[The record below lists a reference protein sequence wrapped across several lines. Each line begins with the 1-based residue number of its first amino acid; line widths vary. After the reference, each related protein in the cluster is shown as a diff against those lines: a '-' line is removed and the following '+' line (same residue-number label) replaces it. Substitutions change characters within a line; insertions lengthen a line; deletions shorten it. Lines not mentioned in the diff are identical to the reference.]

1 LHFEKEHKYIVLGD
15 ANLRTWASFPAKML
29 GDGDGGDSGLAL
41 LLLHAER
48 SGSADA
54 HLDVL
59 RQLAAEQS
67 AVRGGARAATEVERQ
82 FFERFGS
89 SRPAKVADGMS
100 TD

>member
-1 LHFEKEHKYIVLGD
+1 
-15 ANLRTWASFPAKML
+15 
-29 GDGDGGDSGLAL
+29 
-41 LLLHAER
+41 
-48 SGSADA
+48 
-54 HLDVL
+54 VL